1 MSVVI
6 NRSEAPSLG
15 SEASRKPPPPKV
27 KPRTYNDEPLP
38 IQASDYAPR
47 SAIIVNRV
55 FEGGVVT
62 FELKI
67 GETVLPDVGLDEVLD
82 YVSAHHLEEFENQAF
97 QQEEELLR
105 IAEEDNR
112 RFKEEQDERRRERQ
126 RNKGVLVMQD
136 TSSDGLEDG
145 TEEDVNTGKHGR
157 ARPSYK
163 PLFKQLKQRRRRRKR
178 DPRTNELL
186 PLSDDDEMGMEQEQ
200 ESSSD
205 DRLASKP
212 EPGPGPDPLPLNNL
226 PGRRR
231 RKRDPTTNELYPL
244 EPIEPAVS
252 RQATAD
258 GPVQQVVPAV
268 SRQATANG
276 PVQQF
281 VQESL
286 AKAKRPRRRR
296 HPITNELMPLGWRY
310 DPEEEKRQNQNDMK
324 VPSMQRLSISNESE
338 PKRRRLER
346 TMSSDERPTSPRL
359 AVQSLGR
366 RQGASA
372 APLSAFKQGNVIDL
386 MGSDSEDSAEDS
398 IDVRP
403 AAPKPKLLR
412 RGIGGAAV
420 AQNIA
425 KSQTPSDSPGPSNSA
440 SLPVRVSPR
449 KSGSTRMPSASS
461 NSSIIPLQVDDA
473 ASSSADSSSE
483 EEEPATLPLTK
494 PVTSIMHPSAA
505 NQNAAS
511 SSSSEESSEDDD
523 VPDDEYFV
531 EGILRHAPS
540 NPLTHP
546 DHLGKQPVMLYEVK
560 WEGFK
565 DTTWEPETS
574 FGSLDVVREYQ
585 RRVGMK

>member
-6 NRSEAPSLG
+6 NRSEASSLG
-15 SEASRKPPPPKV
+15 SGGNRKPSPPKV

-47 SAIIVNRV
+47 SATIVNRV

-82 YVSAHHLEEFENQAF
+82 YVSPHHLEEFENRAF

-105 IAEEDNR
+105 IAEEDDR

-126 RNKGVLVMQD
+126 RNKGVLVTQD
-136 TSSDGLEDG
+136 TSSDGMEDG

-178 DPRTNELL
+178 DPRTGELL
-186 PLSDDDEMGMEQEQ
+186 PLSDDDEVGVEQEDMGVEQ
-200 ESSSD
+200 DSSSE
-205 DRLASKP
+205 DRFESKP
-212 EPGPGPDPLPLNNL
+212 EADPGPDPLSLDNL
-226 PGRRR
+226 PRRRR
-231 RKRDPTTNELYPL
+231 RKRDPVTNELLPL

-252 RQATAD
+252 RQATVD
-258 GPVQQVVPAV
+258 G
-268 SRQATANG
+268 S
-276 PVQQF
+276 VQQF
-281 VQESL
+281 VPESL
-286 AKAKRPRRRR
+286 EKAKRPRRRR
-296 HPITNELMPLGWRY
+296 HPVTNELMPLGWRY
-310 DPEEEKRQNQNDMK
+310 NPEEETRQNQNGIK

-338 PKRRRLER
+338 PKRRRLDQ
-346 TMSSDERPTSPRL
+346 TMFSDERSASPRL
-359 AVQSLGR
+359 RTQSSNRG
-366 RQGASA
+366 QGAAA

-386 MGSDSEDSAEDS
+386 MGSDSDESADDS

-412 RGIGGAAV
+412 RGVGGASI
-420 AQNIA
+420 AQKA
-425 KSQTPSDSPGPSNSA
+425 KSQTPSDSPGPSNLG

-449 KSGSTRMPSASS
+449 KPGPARMPSASS
-461 NSSIIPLQVDDA
+461 TSSIIPLQVDEA
-473 ASSSADSSSE
+473 ASSSAEESE
-483 EEEPATLPLTK
+483 SDEEDITLPPTK

-505 NQNAAS
+505 TQNAT
-511 SSSSEESSEDDD
+511 SSSEEESSSEDEDL
-523 VPDDEYFV
+523 PDDEYFV
-531 EGILRHAPS
+531 EEILRHALS

-560 WEGFK
+560 WAGFK

-585 RRVGMK
+585 KKVGMK